1 VDNDDNDDDDDD
13 DWSRSCRRWA
23 VTINGIVRD
32 ISSIVVIRVM
42 LLVFIDAAHIVF
54 LYLFYYPIKLI
65 AQDYDAGKIQTF
77 GLSDFT
83 LYTLN
88 FTLYTL
94 HCATSDSVNRA
105 LSNL

>member
-77 GLSDFT
+77 GLSDFRIS
-83 LYTLN
+83 N
-88 FTLYTL
+88 FTL
-94 HCATSDSVNRA
+94 
-105 LSNL
+105 